1 MNSVKLYSNGT
12 AVICRECQFQN
23 QEPLRVSIPVRK
35 SDLDDVV
42 SSLTVF
48 GDVTITA
55 PPTYIPTNAQETELT
70 LDPARVLVD
79 MATKLAGADVEID
92 AGSTYAGQL
101 VGLHKFRRELN
112 GSIVEYGQFVVL
124 TMRGLQQV
132 DEGSV
137 TAIRFTDPLVQAEI
151 DKALRSSLSRIK
163 PDSSLIELTLQP
175 KADVTS
181 AFVTYAT
188 PVAAWKIRY
197 QLRLSSTGIELEG
210 QAVVDND
217 TDDDWTETLITVVT
231 GEPITF
237 STDLAEIRR
246 PARTR
251 MNIVADNATGAV
263 IAESMPP
270 VACAAP
276 MDASFGGIM
285 AAAGGGGAPVMRSL
299 TKRKALPSRTAQVS
313 AEVHE
318 SGDFSLFTSPQPVT
332 VPAKRSAIIPLFQIP
347 VREAP
352 VVLYYSWGKSKDRPF
367 RAVRLNNPGAFSL
380 GRGVCEIFD
389 EGDFQGKCV
398 LEPTRP
404 GEEALL
410 IYARETGVRVSREN
424 GDPEFHRIG
433 IQISDGVVYCE
444 EKTCIE
450 TVYEIRNSQ
459 QEPFSL
465 EIDHLQF
472 VLIEA
477 PLFVTVSAGDF
488 QCVKT
493 QFGQRIRVTLPASGN
508 LQVTVREE
516 RIEKQIVELTAN
528 WLLTNVIE
536 VIAPTSPLPG
546 IQECIKL
553 QEQID
558 ALDAELNEKS
568 LAARTL
574 EEEEKRILKLIPNAH
589 QEQANEWRTDL
600 ANAEKEL
607 RAIRRTQIPSLNT
620 RLQQARNALQK
631 ALKQLQYSWTGE
643 PNATAEPAS

>member
-12 AVICRECQFQN
+12 AVICRECQFQD
-23 QEPLRVSIPVRK
+23 QQPLRVSIPVRK

-55 PPTYIPTNAQETELT
+55 PPTYTPTNAQETELC
-70 LDPARVLVD
+70 LDPARVLLD

-124 TMRGLQQV
+124 TKRGLQQV
-132 DEGSV
+132 DEGSI

-175 KADVTS
+175 NANVTS
-181 AFVTYAT
+181 AYVTYAT

-197 QLRLSSTGIELEG
+197 QLRLSAAGIELEG

-246 PARTR
+246 PARSR

-263 IAESMPP
+263 IAESVPMML
-270 VACAAP
+270 CAAP
-276 MDASFGGIM
+276 APAGFAESAM
-285 AAAGGGGAPVMRSL
+285 AGGGPSAKRML
-299 TKRKALPSRTAQVS
+299 TSRPALPPRTTQVS
-313 AEVHE
+313 AESRE
-318 SGDFSLFTSPQPVT
+318 SGDFSLFTSPNPVT
-332 VPAKRSAIIPLFQIP
+332 VAAKRSAIIPLFQIP
-347 VREAP
+347 VSNAP
-352 VVLYYSWGKSKDRPF
+352 VVLYYSWGRSKDRPF
-367 RAVRLNNPGAFSL
+367 RAVRLTNPATFSL
-380 GRGVCEIFD
+380 GRGVCEVFD

-410 IYARETGVRVSREN
+410 IYAKETGVRITCES
-424 GDPEFHRIG
+424 GDLEFHRIG
-433 IQISDGVVYCE
+433 IQISEGAVYCE
-444 EKTCIE
+444 EKRCLE
-450 TVYEIRNSQ
+450 TVYDIVNSQ
-459 QEPFSL
+459 QKAFSL
-465 EIDHLQF
+465 EIDYVQMLPNARL
-472 VLIEA
+472 V
-477 PLFVTVSAGDF
+477 VTISSGEF

-493 QFGQRIRVTLPASGN
+493 RVGQRIRTTLPANGA

-516 RIEKQIVELTAN
+516 QVEKQTYDLSAS
-528 WLLTNVIE
+528 WLLSNVIE
-536 VIAPTSPLPG
+536 VISPTSPPPG
-546 IQECIKL
+546 IQECITL

-558 ALDAELNEKS
+558 AFESELNEKG
-568 LAARTL
+568 LAAKTL
-574 EEEEKRILKLIPNAH
+574 EDEQKRIMKLIPNAH

-600 ANAEKEL
+600 GTAEKEL
-607 RAIRRTQIPSLNT
+607 RVIRRTEIPALNSQIQAARSA
-620 RLQQARNALQK
+620 LQNALK
-631 ALKQLQYSWTGE
+631 RLQYSWAGE
-643 PNATAEPAS
+643 SGETAASVDT

>member
-12 AVICRECQFQN
+12 AVICRECQFQD
-23 QEPLRVSIPVRK
+23 QQPLRVSIPVRK

-55 PPTYIPTNAQETELT
+55 PPTYTPTNAQETELC
-70 LDPARVLVD
+70 LDPARVLLD

-124 TMRGLQQV
+124 TKRGLQQV
-132 DEGSV
+132 DEGSI

-175 KADVTS
+175 NASVTS
-181 AFVTYAT
+181 AYVTYAT

-197 QLRLSSTGIELEG
+197 QLRLTAAAIELEG

-237 STDLAEIRR
+237 STDLAELRR
-246 PARTR
+246 PARSR

-263 IAESMPP
+263 IAESVPMML
-270 VACAAP
+270 CASPGSSDFAEG
-276 MDASFGGIM
+276 AM
-285 AAAGGGGAPVMRSL
+285 AGGAPVMAKIAS
-299 TKRKALPSRTAQVS
+299 RKALPARTSQVS
-313 AEVHE
+313 AESRE
-318 SGDFSLFTSPQPVT
+318 SGDFSLFTSPNPVT

-347 VREAP
+347 ISDAP
-352 VVLYYSWGKSKDRPF
+352 VVLYYSSGRSKDRPF
-367 RAVRLNNPGAFSL
+367 RAVRLTNPAAFSL
-380 GRGVCEIFD
+380 GRGVCEVFD

-404 GEEALL
+404 GDEALL
-410 IYARETGVRVSREN
+410 IYAKETGVRITCET
-424 GDPEFHRIG
+424 GDLEFHRIG
-433 IQISDGVVYCE
+433 IQISEGTVYSE
-444 EKTCIE
+444 EKHCLE
-450 TVYEIRNSQ
+450 TVYDIVNSQ
-459 QEPFSL
+459 PTSIPL
-465 EIDHLQF
+465 EIEYVQTLPDARL
-472 VLIEA
+472 V
-477 PLFVTVSAGDF
+477 VTISSGEF

-493 QFGQRIRVTLPASGN
+493 RLGQRIRTTLLAPGT
-508 LQVTVREE
+508 LQVKVREE
-516 RIEKQIVELTAN
+516 WVTKQTYELTAN
-528 WLLTNVIE
+528 CLQSDVIE
-536 VIAPTSPLPG
+536 VISPKSPPPG
-546 IQECIKL
+546 IQECITL

-558 ALDAELNEKS
+558 ALEAELNEKG
-568 LAARTL
+568 LAAKTL
-574 EEEEKRILKLIPNAH
+574 EDEQKRIMKLIPNAH

-600 ANAEKEL
+600 ATAEKEL
-607 RAIRRTQIPSLNT
+607 RVIRRTQIPALNA
-620 RLQQARNALQK
+620 QIQAAGSALQS
-631 ALKQLQYSWTGE
+631 ALKRLQYSW
-643 PNATAEPAS
+643 ADQ